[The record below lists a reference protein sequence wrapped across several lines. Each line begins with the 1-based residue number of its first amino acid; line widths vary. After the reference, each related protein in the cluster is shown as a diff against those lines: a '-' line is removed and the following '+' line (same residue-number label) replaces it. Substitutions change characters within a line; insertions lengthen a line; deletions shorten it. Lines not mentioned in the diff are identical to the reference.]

1 MNAELKEFVRH
12 ALEMKADR
20 GDIARVL
27 TEAGWP
33 AAEIAAA
40 LGAFAEIDFVT
51 PPPRPKPF
59 LSARETFFYL
69 LMFGA
74 LYRVLWD
81 IGSLAFDYIDKVVPD
96 PAFSRTWNIADDI
109 RWRIASLVVVFPLF
123 GYIFWLIERQIVRDP
138 LKAASRPRKWLT
150 YLTLLLATLTL
161 AGDLAYVVHD
171 ALGGEL
177 GMRVGLK
184 MLVVA
189 ILALATFVYFLSEMR
204 QGERE

>member
-81 IGSLAFDYIDKVVPD
+81 IGSLAFDYIDKVVP
-96 PAFSRTWNIADDI
+96 PLFRGRGTSRTISAG
-109 RWRIASLVVVFPLF
+109 ASP
-123 GYIFWLIERQIVRDP
+123 RSSSS
-138 LKAASRPRKWLT
+138 SRS
-150 YLTLLLATLTL
+150 LATSS
-161 AGDLAYVVHD
+161 G
-171 ALGGEL
+171 
-177 GMRVGLK
+177 
-184 MLVVA
+184 
-189 ILALATFVYFLSEMR
+189 
-204 QGERE
+204 